1 MLPTHWQPAI
11 KLMIYYWI
19 KTLHISTVTFTIG
32 FFTLRFVWMLNRSRL
47 FNHRWVRL
55 ISQVN
60 DSLLLIAGI
69 ALAVMSRQYPI
80 AAPWLTAKLVALVI
94 YIIFGMFAFK
104 WARSRGNRVL
114 FGLLALLTVGY
125 IVAVA
130 LTRSPQ
136 PWRYLLG

>member
-1 MLPTHWQPAI
+1 
-11 KLMIYYWI
+11 MIYYWI
-19 KTLHISTVTFTIG
+19 KTLHVSTVIFTIG

-69 ALAVMSRQYPI
+69 ALAVISHQYPI
-80 AAPWLTAKLVALVI
+80 AAPWLTAKLTALLL
-94 YIIFGMFAFK
+94 YIILGMFAFK
-104 WARSRGNRVL
+104 WARSRRNRIL
-114 FGLLALLTVGY
+114 FGLLALLTVSY

-130 LTRSPQ
+130 LTRTPQ
-136 PWRYLLG
+136 PWSFLFG